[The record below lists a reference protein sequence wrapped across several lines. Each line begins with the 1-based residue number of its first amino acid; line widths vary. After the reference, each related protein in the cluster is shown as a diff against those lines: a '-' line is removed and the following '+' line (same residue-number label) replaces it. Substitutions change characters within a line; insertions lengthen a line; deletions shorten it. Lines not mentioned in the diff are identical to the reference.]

1 MSNNVELSI
10 SRFAILREESDNN
23 EEDEKQ
29 NAAEATKKKKRNRK
43 NKKKSSQNTQDLR
56 NLAFSKPVS
65 AAAIQSIHRKNHAVE
80 NVLPSPPRM
89 PHQLMTKINKAS
101 ESVDSNIDPKSWEDW
116 KSKDEAF
123 VLNKFQSDMETALR
137 LSSAEI
143 GTSTASS
150 NSTKIK
156 KKNKHP
162 TMSFDEY
169 CQISTEN
176 TKNSHKS
183 SENRLP
189 PGYAPEEVDPN
200 HFELEIT
207 TDEKQNHKS
216 SDTKKTKLKKK
227 KKKEANKA
235 TLSDLLSEETSHEN
249 TNSNVQQTSDIDSSR
264 FHIWQSEIEEKNKEL
279 QTLKDINKTLKEELS
294 EVKKRNKQLCFILAQ
309 GEMKEKSVLV
319 QQVNELNNIKTELST
334 ELQTV
339 CSLLEQER
347 SKVSH
352 LRQELTHLQGSRMH
366 TRSISEEKP

>member
-1 MSNNVELSI
+1 MDNNVEFSI
-10 SRFAILREESDNN
+10 SRFAILQEDSDNH

-29 NAAEATKKKKRNRK
+29 NAAEATKKKKRK

-80 NVLPSPPRM
+80 NVLSSPPRV

-123 VLNKFQSDMETALR
+123 VLNKFQSDMEMALR

-143 GTSTASS
+143 GTSTSSS

-169 CQISTEN
+169 CQLPTEN
-176 TKNSHKS
+176 TKSSHKS
-183 SENRLP
+183 SESRLP

-200 HFELEIT
+200 YFELEIT
-207 TDEKQNHKS
+207 TDEKQNHES
-216 SDTKKTKLKKK
+216 SDTKKTKSKKK
-227 KKKEANKA
+227 KKKEANKT
-235 TLSDLLSEETSHEN
+235 TLSDLLLEETTHAN
-249 TNSNVQQTSDIDSSR
+249 TNGNIQETSGIDFTS
-264 FHIWQSEIEEKNKEL
+264 FHLWQSKIEEKNKEI
-279 QTLKDINKTLKEELS
+279 QTLKNINKTLNEELS
-294 EVKKRNKQLCFILAQ
+294 EVKKRNKQLCYILAQ
-309 GEMKEKSVLV
+309 GEMKEKSVLI
-319 QQVNELNNIKTELST
+319 QQVNDLNNIKLELST

-339 CSLLEQER
+339 CSLLGQER

-366 TRSISEEKP
+366 TKSISEEKP